1 MVGEKKNQK
10 QKVKQKL
17 EKNKIK
23 KERNWE
29 YNVAWSSFCIY
40 FGNIL
45 GFIDFWIIN
54 QSLVPEIIPW

>member
-29 YNVAWSSFCIY
+29 YNVA
-40 FGNIL
+40 
-45 GFIDFWIIN
+45 
-54 QSLVPEIIPW
+54 